1 VPGSPSSPA
10 PAGIAATASLLLC
23 DGFRV
28 ESLIYFD
35 FWASQSSSLR
45 KRDTTHQRRGLTE
58 TWLTEYKS
66 GMKALAI
73 NGSPRKGGN
82 TENLLKQVL
91 APLAAAGWETE
102 LIQLGGK
109 EVHGC
114 KACYH
119 CFDTKDKQCSQKD
132 DLFNQCLDKMV
143 AADAIILGSPTY
155 FTDVSAEMKAL
166 LDRAGLVAL
175 ANGGLFRGKIGAAVV
190 AVRRGGGTH
199 AFDTINHMFLMSGAI
214 VPGSTYWNLGF
225 GLEKGDVARDD
236 EAARNMADLGG
247 TIAWLGKAIHEHA
260 KSRPAAWV
268 RE

>member
-1 VPGSPSSPA
+1 
-10 PAGIAATASLLLC
+10 
-23 DGFRV
+23 
-28 ESLIYFD
+28 
-35 FWASQSSSLR
+35 
-45 KRDTTHQRRGLTE
+45 
-58 TWLTEYKS
+58 
-66 GMKALAI
+66 MKAVAI

-82 TENLLKQVL
+82 TEILLKKVL

-102 LIQLGGK
+102 FIQLGGK
-109 EVHGC
+109 DIRGC

-119 CFDTKDKQCSQKD
+119 CFDTKDLRCSQKD
-132 DLFNQCLDKMV
+132 DVFNECMAKMV

-225 GLEKGDVARDD
+225 GLDKGEVAKD
-236 EAARNMADLGG
+236 EEASRNMADLGQ
-247 TIAWLGKAIHEHA
+247 TIAWLGKAVHEHA
-260 KSRPAAWV
+260 ATRPVVLV

>member
-1 VPGSPSSPA
+1 
-10 PAGIAATASLLLC
+10 
-23 DGFRV
+23 
-28 ESLIYFD
+28 
-35 FWASQSSSLR
+35 
-45 KRDTTHQRRGLTE
+45 
-58 TWLTEYKS
+58 
-66 GMKALAI
+66 MKAVAI

-82 TENLLKQVL
+82 TEVLLKKVL

-102 LIQLGGK
+102 FIQLGGAPIR
-109 EVHGC
+109 GC
-114 KACYH
+114 QACYS
-119 CFDTKDKQCSQKD
+119 CFKKKNSRCSQKD
-132 DLFNQCLDKMV
+132 DVFNGCFEKMV
-143 AADAIILGSPTY
+143 AADAILLGSPTY

-225 GLEKGDVARDD
+225 GLDKGDVAKDD
-236 EAARNMADLGG
+236 EAARNMNDLGQ
-247 TIAWLGKAIHEHA
+247 TIAWLGEAIHRHPGNH
-260 KSRPAAWV
+260 PAILG